1 MMTNQQIAEL
11 LKELGFDIKYRKR
24 KDGGIL
30 ITKINGA
37 SYTGAQGNEQAR
49 NLAQSLGIKNATISA
64 KRIKQLKTIKPKKGT
79 FGRKLEAVPEDVKK
93 QIKELQKKYRK
104 TSNKSKRDA
113 GSVGIRNYRYM
124 KAKYGEREARD
135 YLDRAERYI
144 EDRAYDENIYAIIQR
159 IKADGDGM
167 EASLRDKMYKVAD
180 KLEEVMRNGYIKTE
194 ALNRIVFI
202 LYEMESSWNTARTA
216 QEQGALVNTFTN
228 QALTII
234 RIGFINK

>member
-1 MMTNQQIAEL
+1 MTNQEIAEL
-11 LKELGFDIKYRKR
+11 LKELGYDIKYRKR

-37 SYTGAQGNEQAR
+37 SYKGAQGNTQAR
-49 NLAQSLGIKNATISA
+49 DIAQSLGIKEATISA

-79 FGRKLEAVPEDVKK
+79 FGRKLEPIPEDVKE

-104 TSNKSKRDA
+104 ASNKSKRDA

-124 KAKYGEREARD
+124 KKKYGEREARD

-144 EDRAYDENIYAIIQR
+144 EDRAYDENIYAV
-159 IKADGDGM
+159 IKKVRDDGDAM
-167 EASLRDKMYKVAD
+167 EATLGEKMYRVAD
-180 KLEEVMRNGYIKTE
+180 KLEEVTRTGYIKTE

-202 LYEMESSWNTARTA
+202 LYEMESSWPSARTA
-216 QEQGALVNTFTN
+216 EEKRTLVNIFTN

-234 RIGFINK
+234 RIGFISK